1 VRSARWQAV
10 LVLCAAAAL
19 SLRLLRFAD
28 AVAVDVFYWDQW
40 DYLQPF
46 FDGEGL
52 LARFLRQHGP
62 HRQGLGALVLSAL
75 YPLTAWNERANILFI
90 AATFCAAT
98 ALALVVKVRL
108 FGPLRWTDLAIPL
121 LFTTLHQW
129 ETLALTANP
138 SHGALPVLLVVGFCF
153 ALTLQRPRARFG
165 LAALSAGLAVFTGF
179 ALFLGPVALVV
190 LAVSGLKTTDRAE
203 RLAALAAFLGVLAA
217 LALFFVDY
225 RFQPAVACFSFPD
238 AHPANYGRFVALLV
252 LERLRLPDAL
262 VLGPLGWAAPLL
274 LAGLTALA
282 GVQALRSRH
291 EGDVAQSRGQ
301 RSPDLRRASARA
313 LVPATLLGF
322 TLLFA
327 ANAAVG
333 RVCLGVEAALA
344 SRYVPYLSLGWWGAL
359 LLCAPALEKLPRWA
373 STAAALALLAAL
385 LRGEGLSLEDARR
398 AAEGKRAWVACYL
411 KQHALA
417 ACDAQTQPVYP
428 AAEATGLQGKL
439 DFLEE
444 RHLSFFAKR

>member
-1 VRSARWQAV
+1 VRGARWQAL
-10 LVLCAAAAL
+10 LVIGATAAL

-28 AVAVDVFYWDQW
+28 TVAVDVFYWDQW

-75 YPLTAWNERANILFI
+75 YPLTAWNERADILFI

-108 FGPLRWTDLAIPL
+108 LGPLRWADVAIAL

-153 ALTLQRPRARFG
+153 ALTLHTARARFT
-165 LAALSAGLAVFTGF
+165 LAALTAGLAVFTGF

-190 LAVSGLKTTDRAE
+190 LAVAGLKATERTE
-203 RLAALAAFLGVLAA
+203 RLAALAAFLTVLAA
-217 LALFFVDY
+217 LALFTIDY

-238 AHPANYGRFVALLV
+238 AHPANYGRFVALLA
-252 LERLRLPDAL
+252 LERLRLPNAL
-262 VLGPLGWAAPLL
+262 VLGPLGWAAPVLL
-274 LAGLTALA
+274 VGLTALA
-282 GVQALRSRH
+282 GVQAL
-291 EGDVAQSRGQ
+291 Q
-301 RSPDLRRASARA
+301 RSSFQLPARDARSATPRA

-373 STAAALALLAAL
+373 STAASLALVAAL
-385 LRGEGLSLEDARR
+385 LRGEGLWLEDAER
-398 AAEGKRAWVACYL
+398 AAQGKRAWVACYL
-411 KQHALA
+411 KQHSIA
-417 ACDAQTQPVYP
+417 ACDAQTQAPLYP

-439 DFLEE
+439 DFLEQ
-444 RHLSFFAKR
+444 RHLSFFARP